1 MFGSTLR
8 VRPNQIFTCCGKI
21 YLDSMSTSELLQ
33 IQVPVAYRLLT
44 RKYCNSFQELDLSA
58 EAYIVLDGSKEEEW
72 TRAISESLGSG
83 YQKVVSKQL
92 IGLLIIM
99 FASTEHAQYVKEV
112 STQSAGCGIMG
123 MLVRISI
130 IF

>member
-1 MFGSTLR
+1 MSMYSEDMFGD
-8 VRPNQIFTCCGKI
+8 C
-21 YLDSMSTSELLQ
+21 YW
-33 IQVPVAYRLLT
+33 LT
-44 RKYCNSFQELDLSA
+44 RAYCNSFQELDLSA

-92 IGLLIIM
+92 IGLLIVM
-99 FASTEHAQYVKEV
+99 FASTEHAEYVKEV

-123 MLVRISI
+123 VLVRMNFQSTSFFYGPSYWLFLGTAWLGMVIGQ
-130 IF
+130 